1 MDDHRPP
8 SPPPFLDA
16 PEDKYDLFYNAV
28 QTLVNALGGYEDIES
43 PPGSGHFDTIYRPGD
58 SVLGVLK
65 DLKKLWRKDDE
76 DDERTVAR
84 CMAQAGLM
92 KELVAILVEC
102 ADRGEWG
109 RKVSLVACDLI
120 AALTWPIDVAQE
132 LKEIEE
138 EGPIITDY
146 ASLLRA
152 QMEYKALFLKS
163 DRPLRALLA
172 LMVPCLAKP
181 RNRDEKDTRI
191 ISLGLHVVRNLLAV
205 KDASAEGTA
214 TGTKA
219 EMAQLQSDLICQL
232 DSLTYLQLFL
242 TLASC
247 SDKSD
252 LNAFNVIVLDILH
265 LIFRGVK
272 VQDLGQD
279 QKRVPLDNLAKLLDG
294 EKKQKAMSSK
304 SGYTR
309 HSRFGTTITVKT
321 TEQRVVLHKQNA
333 VVQDAG
339 KILDAV
345 KKGKKAP
352 PKKMDELTQYFTLSV
367 EAMVVLQNFC
377 RAFLETAFN
386 TFFEYILRDIRMER
400 TKIRPSDNI
409 RVFYLTRFFIEYLLL
424 LRNKLYDKGGS
435 RERDEL
441 PLGLV
446 AQMAEMDS
454 VKWLFARLRIS
465 WDDKP
470 KAWTELQACIDC
482 FTQIL
487 LLIDD
492 MASSPDEEEVEVA
505 EIMQHQLYY
514 NYDIL
519 DSALSVVRE
528 YKNQSI
534 AYLDSIIHFAY
545 VLLRMLERYSKT
557 KSFMFI
563 RKRKNT
569 HRKRKEQQV
578 DPNDSEEV
586 RRRTIPEE
594 YGNEEEADQGPD
606 QDAPSYE
613 EHAFTFQGFEKR
625 FATEAIVNTLLV
637 YLERFLEF
645 DSAEQVKRVVGLMH
659 RQVVKTHAEG
669 LFFKVTTMILFQR
682 ILENKHALPD
692 APASRDL
699 TTLITFILRKFF
711 KHVEKD
717 PYIIIEVLSTKA
729 RSKWR
734 GGGGESDDD
743 GMGGQ
748 KSRIKEKM
756 GPAELAFVKKHNLSW
771 SKQMSVVFAILHE
784 AGQGYLIKWIISVL
798 EEVLAA
804 RQEIVL
810 ATDGGMDVDKDEDGN
825 VRARNFGGPS
835 EEAKSK
841 FVRYDLQP
849 EDDEQTAAIQK
860 NQHFRLM
867 LKLLSFDIP
876 PPPMELDFEED
887 IAPEQL
893 AAAVEKSNYA
903 WHIPEDVVP
912 SNLEA
917 SIGALKQYME
927 DPPSLDEDPK
937 KLLRRK
943 PRAPHRRRRS
953 PSVESYDSET
963 GEVRESTRDSRPK
976 NSARRKKAK
985 KAAETQTFKS
995 AAFIEDSDD
1004 EDEEATRSFF
1014 ENEARLRAEMDAL
1027 AASGGHSMLDRGMK
1041 RKRGAGKDKGK
1052 KGKSLEIVDS
1062 EDEGL
1067 PLPSWTPMGNV
1078 VEPESDRGEPGV
1090 TTRIVTEEEIAAMNR
1105 RKETLADMRRMA
1117 MESDE
1122 ELGDSESDEDHN
1134 GRSMR
1139 PVVHSSESG
1148 MPIFEEAGDDEDD
1161 DEVRAPR
1168 ATARRVVMDS
1178 DEDDD

>member
-1 MDDHRPP
+1 MDDNRPP

-16 PEDKYDLFYNAV
+16 PEHKYDLFYNAV

-181 RNRDEKDTRI
+181 RKDEKDTRI

-272 VQDLGQD
+272 VQELGQD

-321 TEQRVVLHKQNA
+321 AEQRVVLHKQNA

-352 PKKMDELTQYFTLSV
+352 PKKMDELTQYITLSV
-367 EAMVVLQNFC
+367 EAMIVLQNFC

-492 MASSPDEEEVEVA
+492 MATSPDEEDVEVA

-586 RRRTIPEE
+586 RRRNIPEE

-606 QDAPSYE
+606 QDAPTYE

-669 LFFKVTTMILFQR
+669 LFYKVTTMILFQR

-729 RSKWR
+729 RGKWR

-784 AGQGYLIKWIISVL
+784 AGQGYLIKWIIGVL

-810 ATDGGMDVDKDEDGN
+810 ATDGGMDVDEDEDGN

-841 FVRYDLQP
+841 FVQYDLQP

-876 PPPMELDFEED
+876 PPPTELDFEED
-887 IAPEQL
+887 ISPEQL
-893 AAAVEKSNYA
+893 AAAVKKSNYA

-943 PRAPHRRRRS
+943 PRAPRRRRRS
-953 PSVESYDSET
+953 PSVQSYDSET

-976 NSARRKKAK
+976 NNARRKKAK

-1004 EDEEATRSFF
+1004 EDEEATRRFF
-1014 ENEARLRAEMDAL
+1014 ENEAKLRAEMDAL
-1027 AASGGHSMLDRGMK
+1027 AANGGHSMLDRGVK
-1041 RKRGAGKDKGK
+1041 RKRGAGKGKGK

-1067 PLPSWTPMGNV
+1067 PLPSSTPMNDD
-1078 VEPESDRGEPGV
+1078 VEPESDRGEHGA

-1122 ELGDSESDEDHN
+1122 ELGDSGSDEDHE

-1168 ATARRVVMDS
+1168 ASARRVVMDS